1 MEGGTKERVRSWV
14 NANIPREKEEVRSG
28 QEDGRG
34 ENEDYKDPRFVSTF
48 PPDAGQLTTTR
59 RK

>member
-1 MEGGTKERVRSWV
+1 MEGGTKERVKDW
-14 NANIPREKEEVRSG
+14 AKKEREKEEVRSG